1 MIAIVHHSTAYFNST
16 NKEAKMIIHRHEMK
30 VELKERMRDG
40 EGTTTLVH
48 LVDGS
53 TMKNARLLSEVTLPP
68 GASIGEHR
76 HDSETEYYIILEGN
90 GLVKDNGVDKPVKAG
105 DVVVTGDGASHS
117 IKNTGAEPLKL
128 IAVIITY

>member
-1 MIAIVHHSTAYFNST
+1 
-16 NKEAKMIIHRHEMK
+16 MIIHRNTMK

-76 HDSETEYYIILEGN
+76 HDSETEYYIILEGT
-90 GLVKDNGVDKPVKAG
+90 GLVKDNGVDTPIKAG
-105 DVVVTGDGASHS
+105 DVIVTGNGASHS
-117 IKNTGAEPLKL
+117 IKNTGTEPLKL

>member
-1 MIAIVHHSTAYFNST
+1 
-16 NKEAKMIIHRHEMK
+16 MIIHRNAMK

-76 HDSETEYYIILEGN
+76 HDSETEYYIILEGT
-90 GLVKDNGVDKPVKAG
+90 GLVKDNGVDTPIKAG

-117 IKNTGAEPLKL
+117 IKNSGTEPLKL

>member
-1 MIAIVHHSTAYFNST
+1 
-16 NKEAKMIIHRHEMK
+16 MIIHRHTMK

-48 LVDGS
+48 FVDGA
-53 TMKNARLLSEVTLPP
+53 TMKNARLLSEITLPP

-76 HDSETEYYIILEGN
+76 HDSETEYYIILEGT
-90 GLVKDNGVDKPVKAG
+90 GMVKDNGVDTPIKAG

-117 IKNTGAEPLKL
+117 IKNTGTTPLKF

>member
-1 MIAIVHHSTAYFNST
+1 
-16 NKEAKMIIHRHEMK
+16 MK

-53 TMKNARLLSEVTLPP
+53 TMKNARLLSEVTLPL

-76 HDSETEYYIILEGN
+76 HDSETEYYIILEGT
-90 GLVKDNGVDKPVKAG
+90 GLVKDNGVDTPIKAG

-117 IKNTGAEPLKL
+117 IKNTGTEPLKL

>member
-1 MIAIVHHSTAYFNST
+1 
-16 NKEAKMIIHRHEMK
+16 MIIHRHAMK

-48 LVDGS
+48 FVDGA
-53 TMKNARLLSEVTLPP
+53 TMKNARLLSEITLPP

-76 HDSETEYYIILEGN
+76 HDSETEYYIILEGT
-90 GLVKDNGVDKPVKAG
+90 GMVKDNGVDTPIKAG

-117 IKNTGAEPLKL
+117 IKNTGTTLLKF

>member
-1 MIAIVHHSTAYFNST
+1 
-16 NKEAKMIIHRHEMK
+16 MIIHRHEMK

-40 EGTTTLVH
+40 EGTTTLIH
-48 LVDGS
+48 LVEGS

-76 HDSETEYYIILEGN
+76 HDSETEYYIILEGT
-90 GLVKDNGVDKPVKAG
+90 GLVKDNGIDKPVKAG

-117 IKNTGAEPLKL
+117 IKNNGAEPLKL